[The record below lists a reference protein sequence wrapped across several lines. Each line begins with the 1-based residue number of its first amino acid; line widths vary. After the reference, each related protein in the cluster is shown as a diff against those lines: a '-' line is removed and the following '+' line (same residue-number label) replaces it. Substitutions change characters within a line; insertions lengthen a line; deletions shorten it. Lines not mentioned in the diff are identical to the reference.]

1 MDVWVVPQSSCSG
14 LDKGFL
20 MDVGPQRADDFGLGA
35 LVEMTDARGHYDVR
49 TPAPANRQEEECPEH
64 GPRPSDPSISPYPAG
79 PQSAD
84 WQAIAGKSA
93 HRPAAPLTNAPE
105 RTSTVRKAGSYR
117 TYRTPARMAPTSRS
131 AGSALLGVGRCY
143 RRRAPM
149 ELLRFLAL
157 RLESRAYLG
166 IGPRIVGVS
175 ENVISNGLTI
185 RVQHD
190 TIMGLSGGKPSEGIV
205 DLAHRKVLGLWRDI
219 VP

>member
-1 MDVWVVPQSSCSG
+1 
-14 LDKGFL
+14 

-49 TPAPANRQEEECPEH
+49 TPAPANHQEEECPEH
-64 GPRPSDPSISPYPAG
+64 GPRPQRPEHQPESGRA
-79 PQSAD
+79 QSAD
-84 WQAIAGKSA
+84 SRAIAGKSA

-143 RRRAPM
+143 RRRTPM

-190 TIMGLSGGKPSEGIV
+190 TIMGLSGGKPSEGFV
-205 DLAHRKVLGLWRDI
+205 DLAHRKVLGLSLI
-219 VP
+219 HI